1 MADLVMQHDV
11 GAYGSLRVL
20 AGIATLVAGGAG
32 NNAAVTGVTFDR
44 AGFGNGSVANAAEIG
59 LIYTAEVSK
68 GNTLSASYVINTSDD
83 SVTWAPF
90 VPNTTAVLATGTTAA
105 GAVSGQLNFPVD
117 FTGAGRF
124 IQLVYTP
131 TLSAAETDTA
141 SVGAVGFFAGFDR
154 LPAPL

>member
-20 AGIATLVAGGAG
+20 AGIAALVAGGAG

-59 LIYTAEVSK
+59 LIYTADLSA
-68 GNTLSASYVINTSDD
+68 GHTLSASYTVNTSDD
-83 SVTWAPF
+83 GVTWTPC
-90 VPNTTAVLATGTTAA
+90 VPNATAVLATAAAA
-105 GAVSGQLNFPVD
+105 GGTVNGQLNFPVD

-131 TLSAAETDTA
+131 TLSATETDTA